1 MPSEAEWKRE
11 MVRRLLLEGSF
22 ARRIEDKYAVG
33 SLDMLVVTQP
43 YTIYA
48 EAKLLKDIAALP
60 ASVAQRHQIK
70 LVNRIGNPFC
80 KALVVGL
87 KNGMMGFGLPG
98 EPWDKYYT
106 SPWPIQDLPLTE
118 VFNTAIFT
126 IWGPHH
132 DRPTAA

>member
-70 LVNRIGNPFC
+70 IVNEVGNPTC
-80 KALVVGL
+80 RAIVVGL
-87 KNGMMGFGLPG
+87 KNGAMGFGLPG
-98 EPWDKYYT
+98 GRWDEHYMA
-106 SPWPIQDLPLTE
+106 PWPTKERRLTD
-118 VFNTAIFT
+118 IFEAAVER
-126 IWGPHH
+126 IW
-132 DRPTAA
+132 A